1 MNDPRHDTL
10 LDRYLNGA
18 LSEAERQELEHTLLA
33 NPAART
39 AFWQHARQH
48 ALLARWGQETWG
60 QRRASET
67 VQLDESS
74 STASASTRTPRT
86 APKRRRLR
94 TVSFPRWWLTSGTL
108 AAACLLVV
116 LIVGNLARQTP
127 SGQLASE
134 HPPAVPGV
142 AVLAAAVG
150 VEWADPATAPG
161 AGSVL
166 APGLLELKSG
176 AVQVEFY
183 SGARVVVEG
192 PARVRLVSELAATC
206 EHGSLS
212 AYVPPSAHGFSITTP
227 TLTVTDLGT
236 EFGVRVPRSGTSEV
250 HVFTGLVEVS
260 RVDRSLPVLPLKAGS
275 AVRADATSY
284 AIIPVDRAG
293 FLSEAA
299 LAARLQSDSGRLLD
313 RWRQSASQL
322 SRDSATAVHFTFEGE
337 QRGER
342 RLSNHA
348 ASAVAAEPASVIG
361 SAWVDGRWPGKGALE
376 FKGPG
381 DRVRFSLPG
390 EFATLTLM
398 AWVRLDAMPENVSA
412 TLMAANELVP
422 GVFRWTITAN
432 GGLRL
437 GISKTSVVGDSNWEA
452 VNSPPVITRERLG
465 EWVMLASVYDGT
477 TIQHFFNGRQVQS
490 INAHVP
496 VPLRV
501 GVADLGNWRSDG
513 TERIQ
518 ARMDQFALLKRAAT
532 ADEIRALY
540 DAGRPT
546 GRSDVSTP

>member
-1 MNDPRHDTL
+1 
-10 LDRYLNGA
+10 
-18 LSEAERQELEHTLLA
+18 
-33 NPAART
+33 
-39 AFWQHARQH
+39 
-48 ALLARWGQETWG
+48 
-60 QRRASET
+60 
-67 VQLDESS
+67 
-74 STASASTRTPRT
+74 
-86 APKRRRLR
+86 
-94 TVSFPRWWLTSGTL
+94 
-108 AAACLLVV
+108 
-116 LIVGNLARQTP
+116 
-127 SGQLASE
+127 
-134 HPPAVPGV
+134 
-142 AVLAAAVG
+142 
-150 VEWADPATAPG
+150 
-161 AGSVL
+161 
-166 APGLLELKSG
+166 
-176 AVQVEFY
+176 
-183 SGARVVVEG
+183 
-192 PARVRLVSELAATC
+192 
-206 EHGSLS
+206 
-212 AYVPPSAHGFSITTP
+212 
-227 TLTVTDLGT
+227 
-236 EFGVRVPRSGTSEV
+236 
-250 HVFTGLVEVS
+250 
-260 RVDRSLPVLPLKAGS
+260 
-275 AVRADATSY
+275 
-284 AIIPVDRAG
+284 
-293 FLSEAA
+293 
-299 LAARLQSDSGRLLD
+299 
-313 RWRQSASQL
+313 
-322 SRDSATAVHFTFEGE
+322 
-337 QRGER
+337 
-342 RLSNHA
+342 
-348 ASAVAAEPASVIG
+348 
-361 SAWVDGRWPGKGALE
+361 LE

-513 TERIQ
+513 AERIQ